1 MADHSSSASN
11 ATGNRSQGGP
21 ESPPIRVICVDD
33 HAVLIEGLRAQFAI
47 GGRIKIVG
55 QLASAVRLQEE
66 VRLLRPDAVILDI
79 EMPGPDA
86 FDMADRIRRSSPET
100 KVIVLS
106 AHIRDTYVAASFAA
120 GICAYFAKSDEL
132 EDIVD
137 GITRVCRGRTTGFL
151 LGPKVLRQYQR
162 ASGPLPHDGTSGNT
176 AANDGR
182 PDGEASGSAN
192 GDPPVTLLTRLTPR
206 EAEVLRLIGSG
217 LSRHEIAKLICRSV
231 KTVDGHQDR
240 LMRKL
245 GIPDRTGLLR
255 FAIREGIAQ
264 P

>member
-1 MADHSSSASN
+1 MGTPSSRPMPPTAVRPAASKDN
-11 ATGNRSQGGP
+11 A
-21 ESPPIRVICVDD
+21 PIRVICVDD

-47 GGRIKIVG
+47 GGRIEIVG
-55 QLASAVRLQEE
+55 QLASAARLQEE
-66 VRLLRPDAVILDI
+66 VLLLRPHAVILDI

-106 AHIRDTYVAASFAA
+106 AHIRDSYVSASFTA
-120 GICAYFAKSDEL
+120 GVCAYFAKSDEL
-132 EDIVD
+132 DDIVD
-137 GITRVCRGRTTGFL
+137 GIVRVCRGRSVGFL

-162 ASGPLPHDGTSGNT
+162 ASCPVPHDGVGGAADGNGT
-176 AANDGR
+176 ER
-182 PDGEASGSAN
+182 SPEA
-192 GDPPVTLLTRLTPR
+192 PVTLLTRLTPR